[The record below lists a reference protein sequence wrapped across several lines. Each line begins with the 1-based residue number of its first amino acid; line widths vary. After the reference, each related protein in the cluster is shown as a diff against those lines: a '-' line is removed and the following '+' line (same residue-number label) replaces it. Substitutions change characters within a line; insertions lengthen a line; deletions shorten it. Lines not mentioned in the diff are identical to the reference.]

1 MACPGPSL
9 PGAFDLLAAAG
20 QDKLVALR
28 HKLQTVHKG
37 HRSASLLHAMVL
49 LQLGRNAEARLLL
62 DASKADAMARLVAR
76 QWAGMD
82 SAEIPEEP
90 TNVSWG
96 IARLYHLLAKENLCP
111 TTLRDMAY
119 QAAHQVL
126 SSCGDPRL
134 GELQDEAWDRCGWDV
149 LGNAGGFQPLCSDEG
164 PLPPSS
170 VSPSRTQSLPRP
182 IEDWSRGCSLRST
195 GSPASLASDLEISQ
209 SPTMA
214 FLSQPRG
221 PHGPSK
227 LCERPP
233 GPEPVPTG
241 SQEPEEMSWPPS
253 AEIMVTPELPR
264 ILAPRVPEVGLD
276 PPSQGL
282 QDDSPTAPE
291 TGAHYPVECTDGFRA
306 PQSLCSPDLERT
318 ESLCTVKDQTAP
330 PVSVEDTTSQETNPS
345 PPASLALETSLP
357 LPPAPSP
364 SSSFSA
370 LPASSCPPCP
380 SSFESEASEQ
390 KFYNF
395 VVLHAMADED
405 VALRVR
411 EKLEALGVPDGATF
425 CEDFQVPGRG
435 ELRCLQ
441 DAIDHSGFIIL
452 LMTPNF
458 DSALS
463 LHQVNQALTSSF
475 THHGRFDSVIPFLPL
490 ESTLGRLRS
499 DTSRLLSGL
508 VWLDEHSKIFAR
520 KAGNTFK
527 PQRLWER
534 RAHWQREQDS
544 RAQLQGSQRLDGERQ
559 QAEALHAARTA
570 YLHSYLAWQAQMDK
584 LQVDFGSHLSLG
596 TQVPYPPQG
605 PFSVQGPWGVLPP
618 FPGWPGSPQPPTL
631 HPGHTGTPS
640 PTFPQ
645 PPSFPQPPAFSQP
658 PTFPQT
664 TFPRPPTFPP
674 ASPVP
679 SPAPL
684 IIHHAQMVQLGM
696 NNHMLNQRGVPAPED
711 KAQESERLNDQA

>member
-20 QDKLVALR
+20 REKLVILR

-37 HRSASLLHAMVL
+37 HRGASLLHAMVL
-49 LQLGRNAEARLLL
+49 LQLGRDAEARVSL
-62 DASKADAMARLVAR
+62 DASKADAVARLVAR

-82 SAEIPEEP
+82 SAEAPEDP
-90 TNVSWG
+90 TDVSWG
-96 IARLYHLLAKENLCP
+96 IARLYHLLAEENLCP
-111 TTLRDMAY
+111 ATLRDAAY
-119 QAAHQVL
+119 QAAHQAL

-134 GELQDEAWDRCGWDV
+134 GELRREAGARLGWDA
-149 LGNAGGFQPLCSDEG
+149 LRASGRFQPLCSSEG

-170 VSPSRTQSLPRP
+170 ASLSGSWSLACP
-182 IEDWSRGCSLRST
+182 IEAWSHGCSLRST

-214 FLSQPRG
+214 FFSQPRS

-227 LCERPP
+227 LCEQPL

-241 SQEPEEMSWPPS
+241 GQEPEEMSWPS
-253 AEIMVTPELPR
+253 VAEITVSPAALTS
-264 ILAPRVPEVGLD
+264 RVPEVGAN
-276 PPSQGL
+276 PPSWGL
-282 QDDSPTAPE
+282 REGSPAAPE
-291 TGAHYPVECTDGFRA
+291 TGTRYPVECSDESTA
-306 PQSLCSPDLERT
+306 PKSLSLPHPEPT
-318 ESLCTVKDQTAP
+318 ESLCPVKDQTTP
-330 PVSVEDTTSQETNPS
+330 PISVEDTTPQETNPG
-345 PPASLALETSLP
+345 PPASLAPETSLP

-364 SSSFSA
+364 SSSSSV
-370 LPASSCPPCP
+370 LPAPSCPPCP
-380 SSFESEASEQ
+380 PSLESEASEQ

-458 DSALS
+458 NSALG

-475 THHGRFDSVIPFLPL
+475 THHGRYDSVIPFLPL
-490 ESTLGRLRS
+490 ESTPGLRGS

-534 RAHWQREQDS
+534 RAHWQREQEA
-544 RAQLQGSQRLDGERQ
+544 RARLRGSQRLDSERR
-559 QAEALHAARTA
+559 QAEALHAAHAA
-570 YLHSYLAWQAQMDK
+570 YLRSYLGWQAQVDK
-584 LQVDFGSHLSLG
+584 LQVDFGSRLSLG

-605 PFSVQGPWGVLPP
+605 PFSVQGPWGAPPP
-618 FPGWPGSPQPPTL
+618 FPGWPESPEPPAPP
-631 HPGHTGTPS
+631 PGHTGSPS
-640 PTFPQ
+640 PAFPQ
-645 PPSFPQPPAFSQP
+645 PPSFPQPPACPQ
-658 PTFPQT
+658 PTFQQPSA
-664 TFPRPPTFPP
+664 FPP
-674 ASPVP
+674 ASPA
-679 SPAPL
+679 SPQAPL
-684 IIHHAQMVQLGM
+684 IIHHAQMVQVGGSNRM
-696 NNHMLNQRGVPAPED
+696 WNQRAVPAPED
-711 KAQESERLNDQA
+711 QAQDPERRSDQA